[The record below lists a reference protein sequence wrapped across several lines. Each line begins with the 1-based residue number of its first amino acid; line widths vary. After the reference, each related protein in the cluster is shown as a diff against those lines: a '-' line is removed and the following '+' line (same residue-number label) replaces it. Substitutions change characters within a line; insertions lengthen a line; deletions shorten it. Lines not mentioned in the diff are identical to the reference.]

1 MVVKAQLLGILG
13 ATVVAGCSQTSTGTG
28 PTATPR
34 PSAVTPSP
42 TPLTIGAA
50 TLSQSECV
58 FDFPS
63 RLPLGVVSIT
73 LVNKTEFTGRF
84 ILVRINDGHLYQEF
98 ADYIKAGTPGR
109 PPFITEYGF
118 QDVQPSGSGAMV
130 ATIEQGTYGFHCG
143 YAKDGKVTE
152 FWRGPLEAR

>member
-1 MVVKAQLLGILG
+1 MVIKAQLLGILS
-13 ATVVAGCSQTSTGTG
+13 AVVVAGCGPTSTGTG
-28 PTATPR
+28 STARPH

-42 TPLTIGAA
+42 TPLAIGAA
-50 TLSQSECV
+50 TLSRSECV
-58 FDFPS
+58 SNFPS
-63 RLPLGVVSIT
+63 QLPLGVVSIT

-84 ILVRINDGHLYQEF
+84 ILVRINDGHSYQEF

-118 QDVQPSGSGAMV
+118 EDVQPSGTGAM
-130 ATIEQGTYGFHCG
+130 ATTIIAGTYGFHCG

-152 FWRGPLEAR
+152 CWRGPLEAT